1 MRFVHI
7 ALITL
12 ILAFAAAA
20 QQGLS
25 NGSAAPQFT
34 LAGYDGQT
42 YDLSQLRGKVVLVT
56 FWSTRCNICHSELPN
71 MNKLAARY
79 KGQDVVFL
87 GLTME
92 NESKVAAYLKNN
104 TFSFTIVPNS
114 FGALLQFADR
124 DRSGNLAI
132 GFPAYFLIDQNGVVR
147 AKSSGWDKTSE
158 IDSQIGRLL
167 SSGPREM
174 VAAASS
180 QK

>member
-1 MRFVHI
+1 MRFIHI
-7 ALITL
+7 ALIAL
-12 ILAFAAAA
+12 VLSISAAA

-25 NGSAAPQFT
+25 NGSNAPQFS

-42 YDLSQLRGKVVLVT
+42 YDLNQLRGKVVLVT

-71 MNKLAARY
+71 MNKLASHY

-87 GLTME
+87 AMTME

-104 TFSFTIVPNS
+104 AFNFTIVPNS

-124 DRSGNLAI
+124 DREGNIAM

-147 AKSSGWDKTSE
+147 LKSSGWDKTQDL
-158 IDSQIGRLL
+158 DSQIGRLL
-167 SSGPREM
+167 SGPRDL
-174 VAAASS
+174 VAASA
-180 QK
+180 K